1 MNTLEISVSSTPQ
14 ATKPFLQPTSIEITK
29 HSIDESTNHKPQNFE
44 AQSAVNVYATKNSQ
58 DIVPLLY
65 PTDAKSPKAPC
76 LRQLCVDPFL
86 DQEQLQNF
94 NAQSAVDNYATSESQ
109 DTVPLASSIN
119 AKSLKAPCLRQLC
132 VDPFFDQEQFSTQN
146 FNVQS
151 AVDNYATSES
161 QDTVPLASSINAKS
175 LKAPYSGQPS
185 VDACL
190 YHTPFSIQSFDAQ
203 SIGCQETNPSII
215 DVSQIPGQQLYVSSL
230 RNSFPDVLSSAYT
243 SDATT
248 YFDGAA
254 SRGGQFQYTQA
265 GTDLRF
271 GSYEDAI

>member
-119 AKSLKAPCLRQLC
+119 
-132 VDPFFDQEQFSTQN
+132 T
-146 FNVQS
+146 
-151 AVDNYATSES
+151 
-161 QDTVPLASSINAKS
+161 KS